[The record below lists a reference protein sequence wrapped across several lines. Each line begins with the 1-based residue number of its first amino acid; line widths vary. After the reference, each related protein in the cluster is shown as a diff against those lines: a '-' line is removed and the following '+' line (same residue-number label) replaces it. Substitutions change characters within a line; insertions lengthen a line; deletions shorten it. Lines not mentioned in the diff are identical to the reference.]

1 VRPDRVTIVT
11 YCGPGEAAVRWHDQ
25 EMLDDAVTRGVRKL
39 YPDRSARVSGDWRI
53 IGSDQRRSDSKR
65 P

>member
-1 VRPDRVTIVT
+1 
-11 YCGPGEAAVRWHDQ
+11 
-25 EMLDDAVTRGVRKL
+25 MLDDAVTRGVRKL